1 MSAASTYDVCRPGV
15 SSEDLQLILEKTP
28 ASVWDVLRGQHV
40 FLTGGTGF
48 VGCWLLEALL
58 WASEQLAL
66 NLRVTV
72 LTRQPDNFHRKAA
85 HLAGHPSVRL
95 LKGDVLDLSQFDE
108 AVDIVIHAATDV
120 ASGSSDPVQV
130 FDDIVNGT
138 KETLAL
144 SLRCKAQRYLL
155 TSSGAVYGRQPSDMD
170 GVDETFQGAPDTL
183 EPTTAYGQGKR
194 ASEWL
199 VQCHARQYGLQTA
212 IARCFALLGP
222 YLPLDAHFAAGNFIN
237 DVLSGRDITVKGDG
251 TAYRSYLYAADMTIW
266 LLTILANGKKE
277 TAYNLGSSTGVSI
290 RELAEAASVLS
301 ERTSSV
307 IIACA
312 PLPSVRPLRYVPCV
326 NKAMTELGLRE
337 YTSLQSALK
346 KTFEWAKRQKELP
359 HSFGTNHV

>member
-1 MSAASTYDVCRPGV
+1 MPSVTAHDVYRPGV
-15 SSEDLQLILEKTP
+15 AAEDLQLILEKTP
-28 ASVWDVLRGQHV
+28 ANVWEILRGRHI

-66 NLRVTV
+66 DLRLTV
-72 LTRQPDNFHRKAA
+72 LTRQPDSFHRKAA

-120 ASGSSDPVQV
+120 ASSSGDPVRV

-144 SLRCKAQRYLL
+144 SRRCKAQRYLL
-155 TSSGAVYGRQPSDMD
+155 TSSGAVYGRQPGEME
-170 GVDETFQGAPDTL
+170 GVDETFHGAPDTL
-183 EPTTAYGQGKR
+183 EPATAYGQGKR
-194 ASEWL
+194 VSEWL
-199 VQCHARQYGLQTA
+199 VQCHARQDGLQTS

-222 YLPLDAHFAAGNFIN
+222 YLPLNAHFAAGNFIG
-237 DVLSGRDITVKGDG
+237 DVLSGRDIKINGDG

-277 TAYNLGSSTGVSI
+277 TAYNLGSSTAVSI
-290 RELAEAASVLS
+290 RELAEAVSGLGQHATSVS
-301 ERTSSV
+301 
-307 IIACA
+307 IAAA
-312 PLPSVRPLRYVPCV
+312 PLPGARPLRYVPCV
-326 NKAMTELGLRE
+326 NRAMAELGLRE
-337 YTSLQSALK
+337 YTPLKNALK
-346 KTFEWAKRQKELP
+346 KTFDWAKRQKEFSNP
-359 HSFGTNHV
+359 FGINHV